1 MVWNWKQTFCLSML
15 VALWQPGQVRVGLLL
30 VGMIERGADS
40 LLYLFHLQV
49 KHKLPCLTS
58 YKFYG
63 SETPESR
70 KREKKMLSIKFWY
83 FYHTWSQHLP
93 PLFCI
98 HHSVGENFC
107 FANSNS
113 SSGLWQSIVLSK
125 DALNSTC
132 RGVTSTKRN
141 LWQQWPGSEYC
152 PKNHDTTPLGRER
165 HWRHYFNRVALEI
178 PCLLLPV
185 PGNSGKCVWLRK
197 TTSYWN
203 RVV

>member
-15 VALWQPGQVRVGLLL
+15 VALWQPGQVRMGLLL
-30 VGMIERGADS
+30 VGMIERGAGS

-98 HHSVGENFC
+98 HHSVGENSPISALPIPIPALAYGRVLRC
-107 FANSNS
+107 QKMSSTVHAEVSPPQKGTCGSNGQAANTVPKIMTQL
-113 SSGLWQSIVLSK
+113 LWGEK
-125 DALNSTC
+125 GT
-132 RGVTSTKRN
+132 
-141 LWQQWPGSEYC
+141 E
-152 PKNHDTTPLGRER
+152 DTTLI
-165 HWRHYFNRVALEI
+165 V
-178 PCLLLPV
+178 
-185 PGNSGKCVWLRK
+185 
-197 TTSYWN
+197 
-203 RVV
+203 